1 MTEQKN
7 VYETRIRFKFCKK
20 DEFKYLSHLDIS
32 RIMIRALRR
41 AELEI
46 KYSQGYNP
54 KPKIGF
60 SPPTPLG
67 VESMA
72 EYADV
77 LLDGDIDASEL
88 KKKLN
93 LELKPQMLIS
103 ETKTITEKTENLMNA
118 AAIVQ
123 YGFELYMSSSGNKD
137 MLKRFYTGLKEDLT
151 AESNFSRSIFD
162 LKITPLKGTLDIIL
176 LKLLGYAKI
185 FKEENNEIFKF
196 NSFYEFF
203 GNWLNQYCLN
213 IKDVKK
219 EELFVMSGS
228 VLKTPMEMV

>member
-7 VYETRIRFKFCKK
+7 VQETRIRFKFYKK

-46 KYSQGYNP
+46 KYGQGYNP

-77 LLDGDIDASEL
+77 LLDGDIDANEF

-93 LELKPQMLIS
+93 LELKPQMQIS
-103 ETKTITEKTENLMNA
+103 EVKKITEKTDNLMNA
-118 AAIVQ
+118 VSLVL
-123 YGFELYMSSSGNKD
+123 YGFELYICSSDNED
-137 MLKRFYTGLKEDLT
+137 LLKRFYTELKEDLT
-151 AESNFSRSIFD
+151 VRSDFSRSIFD
-162 LKITPLKGTLDIIL
+162 LKIIPLKGISDIIL

-196 NSFYEFF
+196 NNFYEYFE
-203 GNWLNQYCLN
+203 NWLKKYCLN

-228 VLKTPMEMV
+228 VLKTPMEIV

>member
-1 MTEQKN
+1 MTELKN
-7 VYETRIRFKFCKK
+7 VCETRIRFKFYKK

-32 RIMIRALRR
+32 RIMTRAIRR

-46 KYSQGYNP
+46 KYSLGYNP

-77 LLDGDIDASEL
+77 LLEGNIDESAF

-93 LELKPQMLIS
+93 LELKPQMQIS
-103 ETKTITEKTENLMNA
+103 EAREISGKIDNLMNA
-118 AAIVQ
+118 AAVVL
-123 YGFELYMSSSGNKD
+123 YGFELNICSSDNMD
-137 MLKRFYTGLKEDLT
+137 LLKRFYAGLKEDLT
-151 AESNFSRSIFD
+151 TGSDFCHSIFD
-162 LKITPLKGTLDIIL
+162 LKIMPVEGSSDILL
-176 LKLLGYAKI
+176 LKLFGYAKI

-196 NSFYEFF
+196 NNFYGFF
-203 GNWLNQYCLN
+203 KNWLKEYCVN

-219 EELFVMSGS
+219 EELFVLSGGI
-228 VLKTPMEMV
+228 LKTPMEIV

>member
-32 RIMIRALRR
+32 RIMSRALRR

-118 AAIVQ
+118 TAIVQ
-123 YGFELYMSSSGNKD
+123 YGFELYMHSSGNKD
-137 MLKRFYTGLKEDLT
+137 MFKKFYAGLKEDLIT
-151 AESNFSRSIFD
+151 NSDFSRSIFD
-162 LKITPLKGTLDIIL
+162 LKITPIKGTSDIIL

-196 NSFYEFF
+196 NSFREFF
-203 GNWLNQYCLN
+203 ENWLNQYCLN

-219 EELFVMSGS
+219 EEIFIMSGG
-228 VLKTPMEMV
+228 VLKTPMEII

>member
-1 MTEQKN
+1 
-7 VYETRIRFKFCKK
+7 
-20 DEFKYLSHLDIS
+20 
-32 RIMIRALRR
+32 MIRAFRR
-41 AELEI
+41 TELEI

-77 LLDGDIDASEL
+77 LLDGAIDASVL
-88 KKKLN
+88 KKNLN
-93 LELKPQMLIS
+93 LELKPQMLIL

-118 AAIVQ
+118 TAIVQ
-123 YGFELYMSSSGNKD
+123 YGFELYMKSSGNKD
-137 MLKRFYTGLKEDLT
+137 ILERFYKGLKEDLIVN
-151 AESNFSRSIFD
+151 SNFSRSIFD
-162 LKITPLKGTLDIIL
+162 LKIAPIKETSDIIL

-196 NSFYEFF
+196 NSFREFF
-203 GNWLNQYCLN
+203 ENWLNKYNVN
-213 IKDVKK
+213 IKDIKK
-219 EELFVMSGS
+219 EEIFILSGG
-228 VLKTPMEMV
+228 VLKTPMEII

>member
-7 VYETRIRFKFCKK
+7 VCETRIRFKFCKK

-32 RIMIRALRR
+32 RIMIRAFRR
-41 AELEI
+41 TELEI

-77 LLDGDIDASEL
+77 LLDGDIDASVL
-88 KKKLN
+88 KKNLN
-93 LELKPQMLIS
+93 LELKPQMLIL

-118 AAIVQ
+118 TAIVQ
-123 YGFELYMSSSGNKD
+123 YGFELYMKSSGNKD
-137 MLKRFYTGLKEDLT
+137 ILERFYKGLKEDFNVN
-151 AESNFSRSIFD
+151 SNFSRSIFD
-162 LKITPLKGTLDIIL
+162 LKIAPIKETSDIIL

-196 NSFYEFF
+196 NSFREFF
-203 GNWLNQYCLN
+203 ENWLNKYSVN

-219 EELFVMSGS
+219 EEIFILSGG
-228 VLKTPMEMV
+228 VLKTPMEII

>member
-1 MTEQKN
+1 MIEQKN
-7 VYETRIRFKFCKK
+7 IYETRIRFKFYKK

-67 VESMA
+67 VESIA

-77 LLDGDIDASEL
+77 LLDCDISASTF
-88 KKKLN
+88 KKRLN
-93 LELKPQMLIS
+93 LELKPQMQIS
-103 ETKTITEKTENLMNA
+103 EAKTITEKTDNLMNTV
-118 AAIVQ
+118 AIVL
-123 YGFELYMSSSGNKD
+123 YGFELYMCASGNKD
-137 MLKRFYTGLKEDLT
+137 PLKRFYTGLKEDLT
-151 AESNFSRSIFD
+151 ARSDFSRSIFD
-162 LKITPLKGTLDIIL
+162 LKIIPLKGTSDIIL

-196 NSFYEFF
+196 NNFYEYFE
-203 GNWLNQYCLN
+203 NWLKKYCLN

-228 VLKTPMEMV
+228 VLKTPMEIV

>member
-77 LLDGDIDASEL
+77 LLDGDIDAIEL
-88 KKKLN
+88 KKNLN

-118 AAIVQ
+118 TAIVQ
-123 YGFELYMSSSGNKD
+123 YGFELYMHSSGNKD
-137 MLKRFYTGLKEDLT
+137 MLKRLYAGLKEDLIT
-151 AESNFSRSIFD
+151 NSDFSRSIFD
-162 LKITPLKGTLDIIL
+162 LKITPLKRTSDIIL

-203 GNWLNQYCLN
+203 ENWLNQYCLN

-219 EELFVMSGS
+219 EEIFIMSGG
-228 VLKTPMEMV
+228 VLKTPMEIV

>member
-7 VYETRIRFKFCKK
+7 ICETRIRFRFCKK
-20 DEFKYLSHLDIS
+20 NEFKYLSHLDIS
-32 RIMIRALRR
+32 RIMIRAIRR

-77 LLDGDIDASEL
+77 ILEGNIDEGTF
-88 KKKLN
+88 KEKIN
-93 LELKPQMLIS
+93 LELKPQMLVS
-103 ETKTITEKTENLMNA
+103 EAKKVMEKIDNLMNA
-118 AAIVQ
+118 AAVVL
-123 YGFELYMSSSGNKD
+123 YGFELHICSSDDKSL
-137 MLKRFYTGLKEDLT
+137 LKRFYAGLEEDLT
-151 AESNFSRSIFD
+151 TCSDFCHSIFD
-162 LKITPLKGTLDIIL
+162 LKTIPAEGSSDIIL
-176 LKLLGYAKI
+176 LKLFGYAKI

-196 NSFYEFF
+196 NNFYIFF
-203 GNWLNQYCLN
+203 ENWLKDYHVD

-219 EELFVMSGS
+219 EELFVLSGGI
-228 VLKTPMEMV
+228 LKTPMEIV

>member
-7 VYETRIRFKFCKK
+7 VYETRIRFKFYKK

-32 RIMIRALRR
+32 RIMIRAIRR
-41 AELEI
+41 AGLEI

-77 LLDGDIDASEL
+77 LLDGDIDDGAF

-93 LELKPQMLIS
+93 LELKPQMQIS
-103 ETKTITEKTENLMNA
+103 EVKKITEKTGNLMNT
-118 AAIVQ
+118 VSLVL
-123 YGFELYMSSSGNKD
+123 YGFELYMCSSDNED
-137 MLKRFYTGLKEDLT
+137 LLKRFHTGLKEDLIT
-151 AESNFSRSIFD
+151 RSDFSHSIFD
-162 LKITPLKGTLDIIL
+162 LNIIPLKGISDIIL

-196 NSFYEFF
+196 INFYEYFEH
-203 GNWLNQYCLN
+203 WLKQYCLN

-228 VLKTPMEMV
+228 VLKTPMEIV

>member
-1 MTEQKN
+1 MIEQKN
-7 VYETRIRFKFCKK
+7 VCETRIRFKFCKK

-32 RIMIRALRR
+32 RIMIRAIRR

-77 LLDGDIDASEL
+77 LLEGNIDESTF
-88 KKKLN
+88 KKKIN

-103 ETKTITEKTENLMNA
+103 EAKEISGKTDNLMNA
-118 AAIVQ
+118 AAVVL
-123 YGFELYMSSSGNKD
+123 YGFELHACSSDDEGL
-137 MLKRFYTGLKEDLT
+137 LKRFYTGLEEDLT
-151 AESNFSRSIFD
+151 TSSDFHPSIFD
-162 LKITPLKGTLDIIL
+162 LKIMPLEGSSDIIL
-176 LKLLGYAKI
+176 LKLFGYAKI

-196 NSFYEFF
+196 NNFYGFF
-203 GNWLNQYCLN
+203 KNWLKEYCVN

-219 EELFVMSGS
+219 EELFVLSGGI
-228 VLKTPMEMV
+228 LKTPMEIV

>member
-1 MTEQKN
+1 MTEQEN
-7 VYETRIRFKFCKK
+7 VCETRIRFKFYKK

-32 RIMIRALRR
+32 RIMIRAIRR

-77 LLDGDIDASEL
+77 LLEGNIDERTF

-93 LELKPQMLIS
+93 SELKPQMLIS
-103 ETKTITEKTENLMNA
+103 EARIITEKTENLMNA
-118 AAIVQ
+118 AAVVL
-123 YGFELYMSSSGNKD
+123 YGFELHICSSDNKG
-137 MLKRFYTGLKEDLT
+137 MPGRFYTGLKKDLT
-151 AESNFSRSIFD
+151 TGPDFCNSIFD
-162 LKITPLKGTLDIIL
+162 LKIITAEGSSDIIL
-176 LKLLGYAKI
+176 LKLFGYVKI

-196 NSFYEFF
+196 NNFYGFF
-203 GNWLNQYCLN
+203 ENWLKKYCID
-213 IKDVKK
+213 IKNVKK
-219 EELFVMSGS
+219 EELFVLCGGI
-228 VLKTPMEMV
+228 LKTPMEVV

>member
-41 AELEI
+41 AKLEI

-88 KKKLN
+88 KKNLN

-118 AAIVQ
+118 TAIVQ
-123 YGFELYMSSSGNKD
+123 YGFELYMYSSGNKD
-137 MLKRFYTGLKEDLT
+137 IFKRFYAGLKEDLIT
-151 AESNFSRSIFD
+151 NSDFSRSIFD
-162 LKITPLKGTLDIIL
+162 LKIIPLKGTSDIIL

-196 NSFYEFF
+196 NSFHEFF
-203 GNWLNQYCLN
+203 ENWLNQYCLN

-219 EELFVMSGS
+219 EEIFIMSGG
-228 VLKTPMEMV
+228 VLKTPMEII

>member
-1 MTEQKN
+1 MIEQKN
-7 VYETRIRFKFCKK
+7 VCETRIRFKFCKK

-32 RIMIRALRR
+32 RIMIRAIRR

-77 LLDGDIDASEL
+77 LLEGNIDESTF
-88 KKKLN
+88 KKKIN

-103 ETKTITEKTENLMNA
+103 EAKEISGKTDNLMNA
-118 AAIVQ
+118 AAVVL
-123 YGFELYMSSSGNKD
+123 YGFELHACSSD
-137 MLKRFYTGLKEDLT
+137 DEDLLKRFYAGLEEDLT
-151 AESNFSRSIFD
+151 TSSDFCHSIFE
-162 LKITPLKGTLDIIL
+162 LKIMPAEESSDIIL
-176 LKLLGYAKI
+176 LKLFGYAKI

-196 NSFYEFF
+196 NNFYGFF
-203 GNWLNQYCLN
+203 ENWLKEYCVD
-213 IKDVKK
+213 IRDVKK
-219 EELFVMSGS
+219 EELFVLSEGI
-228 VLKTPMEMV
+228 LKTPMEIV

>member
-41 AELEI
+41 AEMEI

-77 LLDGDIDASEL
+77 LLDGDIDAGEF

-103 ETKTITEKTENLMNA
+103 EAKTIMEKTDNLMNA
-118 AAIVQ
+118 AAIVL
-123 YGFELYMSSSGNKD
+123 YGFELYMRSSGNKD
-137 MLKRFYTGLKEDLT
+137 ILERFYEGLKEDLIT
-151 AESNFSRSIFD
+151 NSDFSRSIFD
-162 LKITPLKGTLDIIL
+162 LKITPQKGTSDIIL

-203 GNWLNQYCLN
+203 ENWLNQYCLN
-213 IKDVKK
+213 IKDVRK
-219 EELFVMSGS
+219 EEIFIMSGG
-228 VLKTPMEMV
+228 VLKTPMEIV